1 MKSGFVSIVGR
12 PNVGKSTLLN
22 KLLNQ
27 KIAITSDKVGTTRN
41 TIYGI
46 YNDEDS
52 QIVFVDTPGINKAT
66 SKLGEVL
73 NNKAY
78 SSFDNDLVLFLV
90 DIASGFGPNDNR
102 ILNRLK
108 EDNKDVILVLT
119 KVDKIKKD
127 KLYDEIIKLKDLY
140 NFLDIVPISS
150 IKGINTTEL
159 IEVIKKYLKDDVKYF
174 DDDVI
179 TNVSEKFLVG
189 EIIREKILILTKE
202 EVPHAVTCIVENM
215 EFKKDKC
222 YINACIVVDR
232 DNLKGII
239 IGKNGQMLKKVGLAL
254 ALPILSVLMVSRQAS
269 SDIWLSFSAF
279 IWLESWDCTCVA
291 ISSRN
296 CRASCTWS
304 AESWLPA
311 MMAFCW
317 PSGVE
322 SSSSM

>member
-127 KLYDEIIKLKDLY
+127 KLYDEIAKLKDLY

-150 IKGINTTEL
+150 VKGINTTEL

-179 TNVSEKFLVG
+179 TNVSERFLVG

-239 IGKNGQMLKKVGLAL
+239 IGKNGQMLKKIGSMAREE
-254 ALPILSVLMVSRQAS
+254 IEVLLGKKVYLELFVKVIDNWRQKPN
-269 SDIWLSFSAF
+269 LFEE
-279 IWLESWDCTCVA
+279 LG
-291 ISSRN
+291 IS
-296 CRASCTWS
+296 
-304 AESWLPA
+304 E
-311 MMAFCW
+311 
-317 PSGVE
+317 E
-322 SSSSM
+322 DD

>member
-239 IGKNGQMLKKVGLAL
+239 IGKNGQMLKKVGTMAREEIEVLL
-254 ALPILSVLMVSRQAS
+254 GKKVYLELFVKVIDNWRQKPNLFEELGLSEE
-269 SDIWLSFSAF
+269 D
-279 IWLESWDCTCVA
+279 D
-291 ISSRN
+291 
-296 CRASCTWS
+296 
-304 AESWLPA
+304 
-311 MMAFCW
+311 
-317 PSGVE
+317 
-322 SSSSM
+322 

>member
-73 NNKAY
+73 NKTAY

-189 EIIREKILILTKE
+189 EIIREKVLILTKE
-202 EVPHAVTCIVENM
+202 EVPHAVTCVVENM

-239 IGKNGQMLKKVGLAL
+239 IGKNGQMLKKVGTMAREE
-254 ALPILSVLMVSRQAS
+254 IEVLLGKKVYLELFVKVIDNWRQKPN
-269 SDIWLSFSAF
+269 LFEE
-279 IWLESWDCTCVA
+279 LG
-291 ISSRN
+291 IS
-296 CRASCTWS
+296 
-304 AESWLPA
+304 E
-311 MMAFCW
+311 
-317 PSGVE
+317 E
-322 SSSSM
+322 DD

>member
-1 MKSGFVSIVGR
+1 MKSGYVSIVGR

-119 KVDKIKKD
+119 KVDKIKKE

-239 IGKNGQMLKKVGLAL
+239 IGKNGQMLKKVGTMAREE
-254 ALPILSVLMVSRQAS
+254 IEVLLGKKVYLELFVKVIENWRQKPN
-269 SDIWLSFSAF
+269 LFEE
-279 IWLESWDCTCVA
+279 LG
-291 ISSRN
+291 IS
-296 CRASCTWS
+296 
-304 AESWLPA
+304 E
-311 MMAFCW
+311 
-317 PSGVE
+317 E
-322 SSSSM
+322 DD

>member
-202 EVPHAVTCIVENM
+202 EVPHAVTCVVENM

-239 IGKNGQMLKKVGLAL
+239 IGKNGQMLKKVGTMAREE
-254 ALPILSVLMVSRQAS
+254 IEVLLGKKVYLELFVKVIDNWRQKPN
-269 SDIWLSFSAF
+269 LFEE
-279 IWLESWDCTCVA
+279 LG
-291 ISSRN
+291 IS
-296 CRASCTWS
+296 
-304 AESWLPA
+304 E
-311 MMAFCW
+311 
-317 PSGVE
+317 E
-322 SSSSM
+322 DD

>member
-46 YNDEDS
+46 YNDKDS
-52 QIVFVDTPGINKAT
+52 QIVFVDTPGI
-66 SKLGEVL
+66 
-73 NNKAY
+73 NKAY

-215 EFKKDKC
+215 KFKKDKC

-239 IGKNGQMLKKVGLAL
+239 IGKNGQMLKKVGTMAREE
-254 ALPILSVLMVSRQAS
+254 IEVLLGKKVYLELFVKVIENWRQKPN
-269 SDIWLSFSAF
+269 LFEE
-279 IWLESWDCTCVA
+279 LG
-291 ISSRN
+291 IS
-296 CRASCTWS
+296 
-304 AESWLPA
+304 E
-311 MMAFCW
+311 
-317 PSGVE
+317 E
-322 SSSSM
+322 DD

>member
-22 KLLNQ
+22 KLLNK

-41 TIYGI
+41 MIYGV
-46 YNDEDS
+46 YNEDDT

-73 NNKAY
+73 NKTAY

-90 DIASGFGPNDNR
+90 DIASGYGPNDNK

-127 KLYDEIIKLKDLY
+127 KLYDEITKLKDLY

-150 IKGINTTEL
+150 VKGINTTEL

-179 TNVSEKFLVG
+179 TNVSERFLVG
-189 EIIREKILILTKE
+189 EIIREKVLNLTRE

-239 IGKNGQMLKKVGLAL
+239 IGKNGQMLKKIGSMAREE
-254 ALPILSVLMVSRQAS
+254 IEVLLGKKVYLELFVKVIDNWRQKPN
-269 SDIWLSFSAF
+269 LFQE
-279 IWLESWDCTCVA
+279 LG
-291 ISSRN
+291 IS
-296 CRASCTWS
+296 
-304 AESWLPA
+304 E
-311 MMAFCW
+311 
-317 PSGVE
+317 E
-322 SSSSM
+322 DD

>member
-41 TIYGI
+41 MIYGI

-119 KVDKIKKD
+119 KVDKIKKE

-140 NFLDIVPISS
+140 NFLYMLPISS

-239 IGKNGQMLKKVGLAL
+239 IGKNGQMLKKVGTMAREE
-254 ALPILSVLMVSRQAS
+254 IEVLLGKKVYLELFVKVIENWRQKPN
-269 SDIWLSFSAF
+269 LFEE
-279 IWLESWDCTCVA
+279 LG
-291 ISSRN
+291 IS
-296 CRASCTWS
+296 
-304 AESWLPA
+304 E
-311 MMAFCW
+311 
-317 PSGVE
+317 E
-322 SSSSM
+322 DD

>member
-179 TNVSEKFLVG
+179 TNVSERFLVG

-239 IGKNGQMLKKVGLAL
+239 IGKNGQMLKKVGTMAREE
-254 ALPILSVLMVSRQAS
+254 IEVLLGKKVYLELFVKVIDNWRQKPN
-269 SDIWLSFSAF
+269 LFQE
-279 IWLESWDCTCVA
+279 LG
-291 ISSRN
+291 IS
-296 CRASCTWS
+296 
-304 AESWLPA
+304 E
-311 MMAFCW
+311 
-317 PSGVE
+317 E
-322 SSSSM
+322 DD

>member
-52 QIVFVDTPGINKAT
+52 QIIFVDTPGINKAT

-189 EIIREKILILTKE
+189 EIIREKVLNLTRE
-202 EVPHAVTCIVENM
+202 EVPHAVTCVVENM

-239 IGKNGQMLKKVGLAL
+239 IGKNGQMLKKVGTMAREE
-254 ALPILSVLMVSRQAS
+254 IEVLLGKKVYLELFVKVIENWRQKPN
-269 SDIWLSFSAF
+269 LFEE
-279 IWLESWDCTCVA
+279 LG
-291 ISSRN
+291 IS
-296 CRASCTWS
+296 
-304 AESWLPA
+304 E
-311 MMAFCW
+311 
-317 PSGVE
+317 E
-322 SSSSM
+322 DD

>member
-189 EIIREKILILTKE
+189 EIIREKVLILTKE
-202 EVPHAVTCIVENM
+202 EVPHAVTCVVENM

-239 IGKNGQMLKKVGLAL
+239 IGKNGQMLKKIGSMAREE
-254 ALPILSVLMVSRQAS
+254 IEVLLGKKVYLELFVKVIDNWRQKPN
-269 SDIWLSFSAF
+269 LFQE
-279 IWLESWDCTCVA
+279 LG
-291 ISSRN
+291 IS
-296 CRASCTWS
+296 
-304 AESWLPA
+304 E
-311 MMAFCW
+311 
-317 PSGVE
+317 E
-322 SSSSM
+322 DD

>member
-222 YINACIVVDR
+222 YINACSVVDR

-239 IGKNGQMLKKVGLAL
+239 IGKNGQMLKKVGTMAREE
-254 ALPILSVLMVSRQAS
+254 IEVLLGKKVYLELFVKVIENWRQKPN
-269 SDIWLSFSAF
+269 LFEE
-279 IWLESWDCTCVA
+279 LG
-291 ISSRN
+291 IS
-296 CRASCTWS
+296 
-304 AESWLPA
+304 E
-311 MMAFCW
+311 
-317 PSGVE
+317 E
-322 SSSSM
+322 DD

>member
-78 SSFDNDLVLFLV
+78 SCFDNDLVLFLV

-239 IGKNGQMLKKVGLAL
+239 IGKNGQMLKKVGTMAREE
-254 ALPILSVLMVSRQAS
+254 IEVLLGKKVYLELFVKVIENWRQKPN
-269 SDIWLSFSAF
+269 LFEE
-279 IWLESWDCTCVA
+279 LG
-291 ISSRN
+291 IS
-296 CRASCTWS
+296 
-304 AESWLPA
+304 E
-311 MMAFCW
+311 
-317 PSGVE
+317 E
-322 SSSSM
+322 DD

>member
-22 KLLNQ
+22 KLLNK

-41 TIYGI
+41 MIYGV
-46 YNDEDS
+46 YNEDDT

-73 NNKAY
+73 NKTAY

-90 DIASGFGPNDNR
+90 DIASGYGPNDNK

-127 KLYDEIIKLKDLY
+127 KLYDEITKLKDLY

-150 IKGINTTEL
+150 VKGINTTEL

-179 TNVSEKFLVG
+179 TNVSERFLVG
-189 EIIREKILILTKE
+189 EIIREKVLILTKE
-202 EVPHAVTCIVENM
+202 EVPHAVTCVVENM

-239 IGKNGQMLKKVGLAL
+239 IGKNGQMLKKIGSMAREE
-254 ALPILSVLMVSRQAS
+254 IEVLLGKKVYLELFVKVIDNWRQKPN
-269 SDIWLSFSAF
+269 LFQE
-279 IWLESWDCTCVA
+279 LG
-291 ISSRN
+291 IS
-296 CRASCTWS
+296 
-304 AESWLPA
+304 E
-311 MMAFCW
+311 
-317 PSGVE
+317 E
-322 SSSSM
+322 DD

>member
-189 EIIREKILILTKE
+189 EIIREKVLILTRE
-202 EVPHAVTCIVENM
+202 EVPHAVTCVVENM

-239 IGKNGQMLKKVGLAL
+239 IGKNGQMLKKVGTMAREE
-254 ALPILSVLMVSRQAS
+254 IEVLLGKKVYLELFVKVIDNWRQKPNHFEE
-269 SDIWLSFSAF
+269 LG
-279 IWLESWDCTCVA
+279 
-291 ISSRN
+291 IS
-296 CRASCTWS
+296 
-304 AESWLPA
+304 E
-311 MMAFCW
+311 
-317 PSGVE
+317 E
-322 SSSSM
+322 DD

>member
-90 DIASGFGPNDNR
+90 DIASGFGPNDNK

-127 KLYDEIIKLKDLY
+127 KLYDEITKLKDLY

-150 IKGINTTEL
+150 VKGINTTEL

-202 EVPHAVTCIVENM
+202 EVPHAVTCVVENM

-239 IGKNGQMLKKVGLAL
+239 IGKNGQMLKKVGTMAREE
-254 ALPILSVLMVSRQAS
+254 IEVLLGKKVYLELFVKVIENWRQKPN
-269 SDIWLSFSAF
+269 LFEE
-279 IWLESWDCTCVA
+279 LG
-291 ISSRN
+291 IS
-296 CRASCTWS
+296 
-304 AESWLPA
+304 E
-311 MMAFCW
+311 
-317 PSGVE
+317 E
-322 SSSSM
+322 DD

>member
-46 YNDEDS
+46 YNDEDNT

-73 NNKAY
+73 NKTAY

-189 EIIREKILILTKE
+189 EIIREKVLNLTRE
-202 EVPHAVTCIVENM
+202 EVPHAVTCVVENM

-239 IGKNGQMLKKVGLAL
+239 IGKNGQMLKKVGTMAREE
-254 ALPILSVLMVSRQAS
+254 IEVLLGKKVYLELFVKVIDNWRQKPN
-269 SDIWLSFSAF
+269 LFEE
-279 IWLESWDCTCVA
+279 LG
-291 ISSRN
+291 IS
-296 CRASCTWS
+296 
-304 AESWLPA
+304 E
-311 MMAFCW
+311 
-317 PSGVE
+317 E
-322 SSSSM
+322 DD

>member
-41 TIYGI
+41 MIYGV
-46 YNDEDS
+46 YNEDDT

-73 NNKAY
+73 NKTAY

-90 DIASGFGPNDNR
+90 DIASGFGPNDNK

-202 EVPHAVTCIVENM
+202 EVPHAVTCVVENM

-239 IGKNGQMLKKVGLAL
+239 IGKNGQMLKKIGSMAREE
-254 ALPILSVLMVSRQAS
+254 IEVLLGKKVYLELFVKVIENWRQKPN
-269 SDIWLSFSAF
+269 LFQE
-279 IWLESWDCTCVA
+279 LG
-291 ISSRN
+291 IS
-296 CRASCTWS
+296 
-304 AESWLPA
+304 E
-311 MMAFCW
+311 
-317 PSGVE
+317 E
-322 SSSSM
+322 DD

>member
-159 IEVIKKYLKDDVKYF
+159 IKVIKKYLKDDVKYF

-189 EIIREKILILTKE
+189 EIIREKVLNLTRE

-239 IGKNGQMLKKVGLAL
+239 IGKNGQMLKKVGTMAREE
-254 ALPILSVLMVSRQAS
+254 IEVLLGKKVYLELFVKVIDNWRQKPN
-269 SDIWLSFSAF
+269 LFQE
-279 IWLESWDCTCVA
+279 LG
-291 ISSRN
+291 IS
-296 CRASCTWS
+296 
-304 AESWLPA
+304 E
-311 MMAFCW
+311 
-317 PSGVE
+317 E
-322 SSSSM
+322 DD

>member
-127 KLYDEIIKLKDLY
+127 KLYDEITKLKDLY

-150 IKGINTTEL
+150 VKGINTTEL

-239 IGKNGQMLKKVGLAL
+239 IGKNGQMLKKVGTMAREEIELL
-254 ALPILSVLMVSRQAS
+254 LGKKVYLELFVKVIDNWRQKPN
-269 SDIWLSFSAF
+269 LFEE
-279 IWLESWDCTCVA
+279 LG
-291 ISSRN
+291 IS
-296 CRASCTWS
+296 
-304 AESWLPA
+304 E
-311 MMAFCW
+311 
-317 PSGVE
+317 E
-322 SSSSM
+322 DD

>member
-127 KLYDEIIKLKDLY
+127 KLYDEITKLKDLY

-150 IKGINTTEL
+150 VKGINTTEL

-239 IGKNGQMLKKVGLAL
+239 IGKNGQMLKKVGTMAREE
-254 ALPILSVLMVSRQAS
+254 IEVLLGKKVYLELFVKVIDNWRQKS
-269 SDIWLSFSAF
+269 NLFEE
-279 IWLESWDCTCVA
+279 LG
-291 ISSRN
+291 IS
-296 CRASCTWS
+296 
-304 AESWLPA
+304 E
-311 MMAFCW
+311 
-317 PSGVE
+317 E
-322 SSSSM
+322 DD

>member
-66 SKLGEVL
+66 SKLGEVF

-150 IKGINTTEL
+150 VKGINTTEL

-239 IGKNGQMLKKVGLAL
+239 IGKNGQMLKKVGTMAREE
-254 ALPILSVLMVSRQAS
+254 IEVLLGKKVYLELFVKVIENWRQKPN
-269 SDIWLSFSAF
+269 LFEE
-279 IWLESWDCTCVA
+279 LG
-291 ISSRN
+291 IS
-296 CRASCTWS
+296 
-304 AESWLPA
+304 E
-311 MMAFCW
+311 
-317 PSGVE
+317 E
-322 SSSSM
+322 DD

>member
-52 QIVFVDTPGINKAT
+52 QIVFVDTPGINKVT

-108 EDNKDVILVLT
+108 EDNKDVLLVLT

-189 EIIREKILILTKE
+189 EIIREKVLNLTRE
-202 EVPHAVTCIVENM
+202 EVPHAVTCVVENM

-239 IGKNGQMLKKVGLAL
+239 IGKNGQMLKKVGTMAREE
-254 ALPILSVLMVSRQAS
+254 IEVLLGKKVYLELFVKVIENWRQKPN
-269 SDIWLSFSAF
+269 LFEE
-279 IWLESWDCTCVA
+279 LG
-291 ISSRN
+291 IS
-296 CRASCTWS
+296 
-304 AESWLPA
+304 E
-311 MMAFCW
+311 
-317 PSGVE
+317 E
-322 SSSSM
+322 DD

>member
-90 DIASGFGPNDNR
+90 DLASGFGPNDNR

-179 TNVSEKFLVG
+179 TNVSEKILVG
-189 EIIREKILILTKE
+189 EIIREKVLILTRE
-202 EVPHAVTCIVENM
+202 EVPHAVTCVVENM

-239 IGKNGQMLKKVGLAL
+239 IGKNGQMLKKVGTMAREE
-254 ALPILSVLMVSRQAS
+254 IEVLLGKKVYLELFVKVIDNWRQKPN
-269 SDIWLSFSAF
+269 LFEE
-279 IWLESWDCTCVA
+279 LG
-291 ISSRN
+291 IS
-296 CRASCTWS
+296 
-304 AESWLPA
+304 E
-311 MMAFCW
+311 
-317 PSGVE
+317 E
-322 SSSSM
+322 DD

>member
-41 TIYGI
+41 MIYGV
-46 YNDEDS
+46 YNEDDT

-127 KLYDEIIKLKDLY
+127 KLYDEITKLKDLY
-140 NFLDIVPISS
+140 NFLDIVPVSS

-189 EIIREKILILTKE
+189 EIIREKILILTRE
-202 EVPHAVTCIVENM
+202 EVPHAVTCVVENM

-239 IGKNGQMLKKVGLAL
+239 IGKNGQMLKKVGTMAREEIEVLL
-254 ALPILSVLMVSRQAS
+254 GKKVYLELFVKVIENWRQKPNLFEELGLSEE
-269 SDIWLSFSAF
+269 D
-279 IWLESWDCTCVA
+279 D
-291 ISSRN
+291 
-296 CRASCTWS
+296 
-304 AESWLPA
+304 
-311 MMAFCW
+311 
-317 PSGVE
+317 
-322 SSSSM
+322 

>member
-127 KLYDEIIKLKDLY
+127 KLYDEITKLKDLY

-189 EIIREKILILTKE
+189 EIIREKILNLTKE

-239 IGKNGQMLKKVGLAL
+239 IGKNGQMLKKVGTMAREE
-254 ALPILSVLMVSRQAS
+254 IEVLLGKKVYLELFVKVIENWRQKPN
-269 SDIWLSFSAF
+269 LFEE
-279 IWLESWDCTCVA
+279 LG
-291 ISSRN
+291 IS
-296 CRASCTWS
+296 
-304 AESWLPA
+304 E
-311 MMAFCW
+311 
-317 PSGVE
+317 E
-322 SSSSM
+322 DD

>member
-150 IKGINTTEL
+150 VKGINTTEL

-239 IGKNGQMLKKVGLAL
+239 IGKNGQMLKKIGSMAREE
-254 ALPILSVLMVSRQAS
+254 IEVLLGKKVYLELFVKVIENWRQKPN
-269 SDIWLSFSAF
+269 LFQE
-279 IWLESWDCTCVA
+279 LG
-291 ISSRN
+291 IS
-296 CRASCTWS
+296 
-304 AESWLPA
+304 E
-311 MMAFCW
+311 
-317 PSGVE
+317 E
-322 SSSSM
+322 DD

>member
-159 IEVIKKYLKDDVKYF
+159 IKVIKKYLKDDVKYF

-202 EVPHAVTCIVENM
+202 EVPHAVTCVVENM

-239 IGKNGQMLKKVGLAL
+239 IGKNGQMLKKVGTMAREEIEVLL
-254 ALPILSVLMVSRQAS
+254 GKKVYLELFVKVIENWRQKPNLFEELGLSEE
-269 SDIWLSFSAF
+269 D
-279 IWLESWDCTCVA
+279 D
-291 ISSRN
+291 
-296 CRASCTWS
+296 
-304 AESWLPA
+304 
-311 MMAFCW
+311 
-317 PSGVE
+317 
-322 SSSSM
+322 

>member
-90 DIASGFGPNDNR
+90 DIASGYGPNDNK

-127 KLYDEIIKLKDLY
+127 KLYDEIAKLKDLY

-150 IKGINTTEL
+150 VKGINTTEL

-179 TNVSEKFLVG
+179 TNVSERFLVG
-189 EIIREKILILTKE
+189 EIIREKVLNLTRE
-202 EVPHAVTCIVENM
+202 EVPHAVTCVVENM

-239 IGKNGQMLKKVGLAL
+239 IGKNGQMLKKVGTMAREE
-254 ALPILSVLMVSRQAS
+254 IEVLLGKKVYLELFVKVIENWRQKPN
-269 SDIWLSFSAF
+269 LFEE
-279 IWLESWDCTCVA
+279 LG
-291 ISSRN
+291 IS
-296 CRASCTWS
+296 
-304 AESWLPA
+304 E
-311 MMAFCW
+311 
-317 PSGVE
+317 E
-322 SSSSM
+322 DD

>member
-22 KLLNQ
+22 KLLNK

-41 TIYGI
+41 MIYGV
-46 YNDEDS
+46 YNEDDT

-73 NNKAY
+73 NKTAY

-127 KLYDEIIKLKDLY
+127 KLYDEITKLKDLY

-150 IKGINTTEL
+150 VKGINTTEL

-179 TNVSEKFLVG
+179 TNVSERFLVG
-189 EIIREKILILTKE
+189 EIIREKVLNLTRE
-202 EVPHAVTCIVENM
+202 EVPHAVTCVVENM

-239 IGKNGQMLKKVGLAL
+239 IGKNGQMLKKVGTMAREE
-254 ALPILSVLMVSRQAS
+254 IEVLLGKKVYLELFVKVIDNWRQKPN
-269 SDIWLSFSAF
+269 LFEE
-279 IWLESWDCTCVA
+279 LG
-291 ISSRN
+291 IS
-296 CRASCTWS
+296 
-304 AESWLPA
+304 E
-311 MMAFCW
+311 
-317 PSGVE
+317 E
-322 SSSSM
+322 DD

>member
-127 KLYDEIIKLKDLY
+127 KLYDEITKLKDLY

-159 IEVIKKYLKDDVKYF
+159 IEVIKKSLKDDVKYF

-189 EIIREKILILTKE
+189 EIIREKVLILTRE
-202 EVPHAVTCIVENM
+202 EVPHAVTCVVENM

-239 IGKNGQMLKKVGLAL
+239 IGKNGQMLKKIGSMAREE
-254 ALPILSVLMVSRQAS
+254 IEVLLGKKVYLELFVKVIENWRQKPN
-269 SDIWLSFSAF
+269 LFQE
-279 IWLESWDCTCVA
+279 LG
-291 ISSRN
+291 IS
-296 CRASCTWS
+296 
-304 AESWLPA
+304 E
-311 MMAFCW
+311 
-317 PSGVE
+317 E
-322 SSSSM
+322 DD